1 MEGEIYLAGF
11 LFAAVLLVYEFSRN
25 WKLARSVLP
34 KVRRVPALTESERI
48 QTIYE
53 ARRETQ
59 QLWSR
64 SLSAF
69 ACIYLP
75 LTGALIIFRGPLDW
89 TVAFTALLFLQ
100 AFLVWVSGN
109 HDTIVKLATDRMSA
123 EERRSLLEYAKKRQP
138 RG

>member
-1 MEGEIYLAGF
+1 MEGEIYLTGF

-25 WKLARSVLP
+25 WRLARSVLP
-34 KVRRVPALTESERI
+34 KVRRASVLTESERV

-75 LTGALIIFRGPLDW
+75 LTGVLIIFRGPLDW